1 MHQSITTALFLAT
14 AAALA
19 AGCQYQGRTSVSRY
33 VELAAPARLG
43 DASPTLEEISERVGP
58 PVDRWVS
65 SDLPEVLDSDA
76 NPGSAPPG
84 LVFYGSTTITR
95 HAVVLPSE
103 FEATPGDLGLLVF
116 TMPPLIVLLPGVYA
130 GLAVRSVLADAGA
143 GRPQRD
149 CYVLFTGPSQRPVA
163 MAFAEL
169 DIEQTGTLAPALT
182 DLSSLKWR
190 AMTRDST
197 DFSLVCLNLRI
208 PGSLVHD
215 QLYTTPTR

>member
-1 MHQSITTALFLAT
+1 M
-14 AAALA
+14 
-19 AGCQYQGRTSVSRY
+19 
-33 VELAAPARLG
+33 
-43 DASPTLEEISERVGP
+43 
-58 PVDRWVS
+58 
-65 SDLPEVLDSDA
+65 
-76 NPGSAPPG
+76 
-84 LVFYGSTTITR
+84 FYGSTTITR
-95 HAVVLPSE
+95 HAVVFPSE
-103 FEATPGDLGLLVF
+103 FEATPDDLGLLVF

-149 CYVLFTGPSQRPVA
+149 YYVLFTGPSQRPVA

-169 DIEQTGTLAPALT
+169 DIEQTGPLAPALA
-182 DLSSLKWR
+182 DLSSLKWW

-215 QLYTTPTR
+215 RLYTTPAR